1 MTLLQRS
8 SLRHLWRHRWQAALS
23 ILGVGLGVAVVLAV
37 DLAVSSAQRGFTI
50 SAETVAGR
58 ATHQVVAGP
67 SGLADSLYRTVRAL
81 PGVDA
86 AAPMVDG
93 DVVATGVGAGEA
105 AAGDAGV
112 SDAGASDVGVVLR
125 VLGVDPFAEGPF
137 RRYSGG
143 GEIGPAASA
152 LIGARAGLL
161 SASTARGLGVGEGEW
176 LRIDVGG
183 RSDSVRIAG
192 VMEPVDETSRLGLEN
207 LLIVDIGTAQALLRR
222 HGLDRI
228 DLILAGSAPAERAP
242 PSGVG
247 SGERTSTQE
256 TAEAA
261 VRVLLPA
268 GVTLQSAG
276 ASAGALRDMTRAFD
290 LNLRALSLLALIF
303 GIFLIYNSVTFSV
316 VQRRRLLGTLRALGA
331 TRREVFGLVQA
342 EALVLGVAGA
352 LLGVALGIGLGQG
365 LVRLVTRTIQDLYF
379 VVTVRE
385 LILTPWTLGKAVAL
399 GVLGTLAA
407 AAPPALEGALAHPR
421 AALLRSEL
429 ESGLRRRLP
438 AVSWAGV
445 GLAAVGG
452 VVLALSSSVDASFV
466 GLFGVIL
473 GMALLTPLAT
483 VLLMRGLKPLAG
495 RVFGILGRMAAG
507 GVTAGLSR
515 TAPAMA
521 ALTIAVATT
530 IGVAAMVGS
539 FRGSLITWLD
549 RTLSADI
556 YIAPARPGGTGGAT
570 GSVIIDSAAIATL
583 VSDPAVAEV
592 RRYHRSDVPTPDGP
606 VDLMAIGIDSR
617 LRGHFDYLAGDPADF
632 WDDFV
637 RGRVLMASEPF
648 AYRRGLEPGDSI
660 ALRTAR
666 GDVTMPV
673 AAVFRDY
680 GSDRGMLMMSYPRY
694 TELYDDSTVT
704 TMALILEPGAD
715 REAVIRRLRA
725 ATASQQAL
733 NIRSNRAV
741 GEASLVVFD
750 RTFAITQV
758 LRLLALIVAFVGVL
772 SALMALQLERG
783 RELGVLRVNGLTP
796 RQVWAMVSSQTGL
809 MGIASGL
816 MALPMGLIL
825 AVLMIEF
832 VNRRSFGWTID
843 LAVPPGVLV
852 QAMALALA
860 ASLLAGIYPSWRMAR
875 TSPAEALRG
884 E

>member
-1 MTLLQRS
+1 MTLLRRS
-8 SLRHLWRHRWQAALS
+8 SARHLWHHRWQAALS

-37 DLAVSSAQRGFTI
+37 DLAVSSARRGFTL

-58 ATHQVVAGP
+58 ATHQVIAGP
-67 SGLADSLYRTVRAL
+67 TGVPDSTYRRVRAL
-81 PGVDA
+81 PGVTA
-86 AAPMVDG
+86 AAPVVDG
-93 DVVATGVGAGEA
+93 DVVAADGGT
-105 AAGDAGV
+105 
-112 SDAGASDVGVVLR
+112 VLR

-143 GEIGPAASA
+143 GAIGPAASA
-152 LIGARAGLL
+152 LIGVRTTLL
-161 SASTARGLGVGEGEW
+161 SASTARSLGVDEADW
-176 LRIDVGG
+176 LRLDVGG
-183 RSDSVRIAG
+183 RRDSVRVAG
-192 VMEPVDETSRLGLEN
+192 ILEPANEASRLGLEN
-207 LLIVDIGTAQALLRR
+207 LLVMDIATAQAVLARP
-222 HGLDRI
+222 GLDRI
-228 DLILAGSAPAERAP
+228 DLILAAGHGEAGDAGGATAGGPPGAGSPTGGTDAATAIRRVIPASA
-242 PSGVG
+242 
-247 SGERTSTQE
+247 
-256 TAEAA
+256 
-261 VRVLLPA
+261 
-268 GVTLQSAG
+268 TLQPTSATV
-276 ASAGALRDMTRAFD
+276 GALRDMTRAFD

-352 LLGVALGIGLGQG
+352 AVGVALGIGLGQG

-385 LILTPWTLGKAVAL
+385 LILTPWTLGKAVGL

-407 AAPPALEGALAHPR
+407 AAPPALEGALTHPR

-429 ESGLRRRLP
+429 ESGLRKRLP
-438 AVSWAGV
+438 AVTWAGL
-445 GLAAVGG
+445 GLAAAGG
-452 VVLALSSSVDASFV
+452 LVLQASSSVDGSFL

-473 GMALLTPLAT
+473 GMALLTPIAT
-483 VLLMRGLKPLAG
+483 VGLMGALKPLAG
-495 RVFGILGRMAAG
+495 RLFGVLGRMAAG

-515 TAPAMA
+515 TAPAIA

-530 IGVAAMVGS
+530 IGVAVMVGS
-539 FRGSLITWLD
+539 FRGSLVEWLD

-570 GSVIIDSAAIATL
+570 GSASIDPAAVDRLAA
-583 VSDPAVAEV
+583 DAAVAEV
-592 RRYHRSDVPTPDGP
+592 RRYRRGDVPTTRGA
-606 VDLMAIGIDSR
+606 VDLMAIGLDSR
-617 LRGHFDYLAGDPADF
+617 VRGHFDYLAGDPSEFWPDF
-632 WDDFV
+632 A
-637 RGRVLMASEPF
+637 RGRALLASEPF
-648 AYRRGLEPGDSI
+648 AFRNDVAVGDSLT
-660 ALRTAR
+660 LRTAR
-666 GDVTMPV
+666 GPVTLPV
-673 AAVFRDY
+673 TGIFRDY
-680 GSDRGMLMMSYPRY
+680 GSDRGMLIVSYPGY
-694 TELYDDSTVT
+694 LELFQDSTVT

-715 REAVIRRLRA
+715 RDAVMRRLRE
-725 ATASQQAL
+725 ATGPLQAL
-733 NIRSNRAV
+733 SIRSNRAV
-741 GEASLVVFD
+741 GEASLLVFD
-750 RTFAITQV
+750 RTFAITEV

-783 RELGVLRVNGLTP
+783 RELGVLRANGLTP

-809 MGIASGL
+809 MGVASGL

-843 LAVPPGVLV
+843 LAVPPGVLL
-852 QAMALALA
+852 QAVGLALA

-875 TSPAEALRG
+875 TSPAEALRS

>member
-1 MTLLQRS
+1 MSLLRRS
-8 SLRHLWRHRWQAALS
+8 SLRHLWHHRWQAALS
-23 ILGVGLGVAVVLAV
+23 VLGVGLGVAVVLAV
-37 DLAVSSAQRGFTI
+37 DLAVSSARRGFTI

-58 ATHQVVAGP
+58 ATHQAVAGP
-67 SGLADSLYRTVRAL
+67 RGLPDTAYLKVRSV

-86 AAPMVDG
+86 AAPVVDG
-93 DVVATGVGAGEA
+93 DVVVEAQEGAGD
-105 AAGDAGV
+105 GGT
-112 SDAGASDVGVVLR
+112 VLR
-125 VLGVDPFAEGPF
+125 VLGVDPFAEAPF

-143 GEIGPAASA
+143 GEIGPAAAA

-161 SASTARGLGVGEGEW
+161 SRGTAAELGVGEGDW
-176 LRIDVGG
+176 LRVDAAG
-183 RSDSVRIAG
+183 RRDSVRVAG
-192 VMEPVDETSRLGLEN
+192 ILEPADEASRLGLEN
-207 LLIVDIGTAQALLRR
+207 LLILDIGTAQAVLDRD
-222 HGLDRI
+222 GLDRI
-228 DLILAGSAPAERAP
+228 DLILAGAGEANPGEAGDVDSVVAGLRAVLP
-242 PSGVG
+242 PGVTVQPSGATV
-247 SGERTSTQE
+247 
-256 TAEAA
+256 
-261 VRVLLPA
+261 
-268 GVTLQSAG
+268 
-276 ASAGALRDMTRAFD
+276 GALRDMTRAFD

-331 TRREVFGLVQA
+331 TRRQVFGLVES
-342 EALVLGVAGA
+342 EALVLGIAGA
-352 LLGVALGIGLGQG
+352 ALGVVLGIGLGQG

-385 LILTPWTLGKAVAL
+385 LILTPWTLGKAIGL

-407 AAPPALEGALAHPR
+407 AAPPALEGALTHPR
-421 AALLRSEL
+421 AALMRSEL

-438 AVSWAGV
+438 VVSWAGV
-445 GLAAVGG
+445 GLAAAGG
-452 VVLALSSSVDASFV
+452 VVLWASSSVDGSFL

-483 VLLMRGLKPLAG
+483 VLLMRVLKPAAG
-495 RVFGILGRMAAG
+495 RAFGVLGRMAAG

-530 IGVAAMVGS
+530 IGVAVMVGS
-539 FRGSLITWLD
+539 FRDSLVVWLD

-556 YIAPARPGGTGGAT
+556 YIAPATPGGTGGAT
-570 GSVIIDSAAIATL
+570 GSVVIDSSVVETL
-583 VSDPAVAEV
+583 ASDPAVAEV
-592 RRYHRSDVPTPDGP
+592 RRYHRGPVPTPDGP

-617 LRGHFDYLAGDPADF
+617 LRDHFDFLAGDPADF
-632 WDDFV
+632 WPDF
-637 RGRVLMASEPF
+637 RAGRVLMASEPF
-648 AYRRGLEPGDSI
+648 AYRHGLQVGDTMT
-660 ALRTAR
+660 LQTAR
-666 GDVTMPV
+666 GDVTLPI
-673 AAVFRDY
+673 AAIFRDY
-680 GSDRGMLMMSYPRY
+680 GSDQGMVMLEYGEYSR
-694 TELYDDSTVT
+694 LYADSSVT
-704 TMALILEPGAD
+704 TMALILQPGTD
-715 REAVIRRLRA
+715 RSAVLDRLRD
-725 ATASQQAL
+725 ATASAQAL
-733 NIRSNRAV
+733 SIRSNRAV

-783 RELGVLRVNGLTP
+783 RELGVLRANGLTP

-816 MALPMGLIL
+816 MALPMGLVL

-843 LAVPPGVLV
+843 LAIPPGVLL
-852 QAMALALA
+852 QAVALALA
-860 ASLLAGIYPSWRMAR
+860 AALLAGIYPSWRMAR
-875 TSPAEALRG
+875 TSPAEALRS